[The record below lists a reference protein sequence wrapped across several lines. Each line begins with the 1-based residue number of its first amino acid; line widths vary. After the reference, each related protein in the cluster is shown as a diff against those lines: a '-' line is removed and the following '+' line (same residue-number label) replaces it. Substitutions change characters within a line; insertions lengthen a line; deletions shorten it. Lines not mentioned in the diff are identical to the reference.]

1 MIYFGTEQVLERF
14 RAAPDG
20 AGGGRVFAEDLKS
33 GVAPEERELKRVK
46 KGFKRKEVEKGLAR
60 GGKLSF
66 GEVLRCKVR
75 YLSDGMTFGSR
86 GFVEKVFKGSRERFG
101 QKRKTGV
108 RPLRGVGWQK
118 KQTRLYSMRQLMKD
132 CLG

>member
-14 RAAPDG
+14 RAAPEG
-20 AGGGRVFAEDLKS
+20 VGGGRVFAEDLNS
-33 GVAPEERELKRVK
+33 GVALEERELKLVK

-66 GEVLRCKVR
+66 GEVLRFKVR

-86 GFVEKVFKGSRERFG
+86 GFVEKVFKGSRDASG
-101 QKRKTGV
+101 KRVKPASGHCEVSGGRKSSHGST
-108 RPLRGVGWQK
+108 
-118 KQTRLYSMRQLMKD
+118 
-132 CLG
+132 

>member
-20 AGGGRVFAEDLKS
+20 AGGGRVFAEDLNS
-33 GVAPEERELKRVK
+33 GVALEERELKRVK

-86 GFVEKVFKGSRERFG
+86 GLSRRFSRDRGNASGKRGKPASGHCEVSGGRKSRHGS
-101 QKRKTGV
+101 
-108 RPLRGVGWQK
+108 
-118 KQTRLYSMRQLMKD
+118 TRCGS
-132 CLG
+132 